1 MDKSINKGPVVGS
14 TYKHFKGYTVKIIA
28 VGIIHTETQEPMVVY
43 HHVDDDNFWIGSLNM
58 FNEVVLHEG
67 KLVPRFELIS
77 EK

>member
-1 MDKSINKGPVVGS
+1 MDKSINKAPVVGS
-14 TYKHFKGYTVKIIA
+14 VYKHFKGHTVKIIA
-28 VGIIHTETQEPMVVY
+28 VGIHTETQEPMVVY
-43 HHVDDDNFWIGSLNM
+43 HHVDDDNVWIRPLNM